1 MTGRD
6 DPGTG
11 RAGLQT
17 GRAGPRPTLDLL
29 DPAGIERIL
38 DEALAVLRNPGV
50 RVADAEA
57 RTLLEGAGATVQDG
71 VARIPESVVRA
82 ALASVPRTFT
92 LHARDGAPAVRYGF
106 GEVAFDPGS
115 CGVAVLDPATGEHR
129 PSTAADLV
137 RLVAVAER
145 LPAYAAQS
153 TAVVCSD
160 VPAELGDR
168 YRLLLV
174 LLGSDKPIVTGAFTA
189 DGLVPMLDLLAAD
202 AGGTEA
208 LRARPRVVFDVCPS
222 PPLDWTSFASRC
234 LIGLARAGVPAQIV
248 SMPLAGGAGPVAL
261 AGSVV
266 QHAAECLAGI
276 VIHQAAAPGAPIVWG
291 GAPTILDM
299 RMGATPMGAIETAM
313 LDAAAAAVGRSLGLP
328 THGYLGATDAKVV
341 DAQAGMESATTALVG
356 ALAGID
362 LISGAGMLDS
372 LRCQSAEKL
381 VIDAEA
387 ISSALRLV
395 RGIATPEGSLGLDAI
410 REAGFAGR
418 FLELPETRRR
428 FREEQ
433 HLPSAV
439 VDRGSLR
446 AWLDGGGR
454 DTFARAR
461 SQVEALLARPVPL
474 ALDPA
479 LAAELAGRVGTA
491 LRAVGFDE
499 LPGVPEEHRRRSRPL
514 A

>member
-1 MTGRD
+1 MSGSAGR
-6 DPGTG
+6 
-11 RAGLQT
+11 
-17 GRAGPRPTLDLL
+17 RPTLDLL
-29 DPAGIERIL
+29 DPRGIERII
-38 DEALAVLRNPGV
+38 DEALAVLADPGV

-57 RTLLEGAGATVQDG
+57 RALLERVGASVREG
-71 VARIPESVVRA
+71 VARIPEAAVRA
-82 ALASVPRTFT
+82 ALATVPRTIT
-92 LHARDGAPAVRYGF
+92 LHARDGSPAVRYGA

-115 CGVAVLDPATGEHR
+115 CGVAVLDPETGEHR
-129 PSTAADLV
+129 PSMAADLV

-174 LLGSDKPIVTGAFTA
+174 LLGSAKPVVTGAFA
-189 DGLVPMLDLLAAD
+189 AEGLGPMLELLAAD
-202 AGGTEA
+202 AGGADA
-208 LRARPRVVFDVCPS
+208 LRARPRAVFDVCPS
-222 PPLDWTSFASRC
+222 PPLDWTSFAARC
-234 LIGLARAGVPAQIV
+234 LVELARAGVPAQIV

-276 VIHQAAAPGAPIVWG
+276 VIHQAAAPGAPIIWG
-291 GAPTILDM
+291 GAPAILDM
-299 RMGATPMGAIETAM
+299 RVGATPMGAIETAM
-313 LDAAAAAVGRSLGLP
+313 LDAGNAAVGRSLGLP

-341 DAQAGMESATTALVG
+341 DAQSGMESATTALVG

-387 ISSALRLV
+387 IASALRLV
-395 RGIATPEGSLGLDAI
+395 RGIAMPDGLLGLDAI

-428 FREEQ
+428 FRDEQ

-446 AWLDGGGR
+446 AWLDGGGG
-454 DTFARAR
+454 DMFARAR
-461 SQVEALLARPVPL
+461 SRVDALLAVP
-474 ALDPA
+474 APPTLDPA
-479 LAAELAGRVGTA
+479 RAGDLAGRVAAA
-491 LRAVGFDE
+491 LRAVGFDG
-499 LPGVPEEHRRRSRPL
+499 LPGVDAETASRAL
-514 A
+514 TGG

>member
-1 MTGRD
+1 VSGPAGR
-6 DPGTG
+6 
-11 RAGLQT
+11 
-17 GRAGPRPTLDLL
+17 RPTLDLL
-29 DPAGIERIL
+29 DATGIERIL
-38 DEALAVLRNPGV
+38 DEALAVLRDPGV
-50 RVADAEA
+50 RVNDAEA
-57 RTLLEGAGATVQDG
+57 RALLAGAGAELRDG
-71 VARIPESVVRA
+71 VASIPEAAVRA
-82 ALASVPRTFT
+82 ALATVPRRIT
-92 LHARDGAPAVRYGF
+92 LHARDGSPAVRYGA

-115 CGVAVLDPATGEHR
+115 CGGAVLHPAPGEHR

-145 LPAYAAQS
+145 LPVYAAQS

-174 LLGSDKPIVTGAFTA
+174 LLGSDKPVVTGAFTA
-189 DGLVPMLDLLAAD
+189 DGLGPMLDLLTVD
-202 AGGTEA
+202 AGGSDA
-208 LRARPRVVFDVCPS
+208 LRARPRAVFDVCPS

-291 GAPTILDM
+291 GAPAILDM
-299 RMGATPMGAIETAM
+299 RIGATPMGAMETAM
-313 LDAAAAAVGRSLGLP
+313 LDAANAAVGRSLGLP
-328 THGYLGATDAKVV
+328 THGYLGATDAKAV

-387 ISSALRLV
+387 IANALRLV
-395 RGIATPEGSLGLDAI
+395 RGIALPEGSLGLDAI

-433 HLPSAV
+433 HVPSAV

-446 AWLDGGGR
+446 AWLDGGSH
-454 DTFARAR
+454 DMFARAR
-461 SQVEALLARPVPL
+461 SRVDALLAGTAPS

-479 LAAELAGRVGTA
+479 AAAELVGRVASA
-491 LRAVGFDE
+491 LRAVGFDR
-499 LPGVPEEHRRRSRPL
+499 LPGVTGEAAAATR
-514 A
+514 

>member
-1 MTGRD
+1 MSR
-6 DPGTG
+6 
-11 RAGLQT
+11 RAG
-17 GRAGPRPTLDLL
+17 RRPTLDLL
-29 DPAGIERIL
+29 EPAGIERIL
-38 DEALAVLRNPGV
+38 DEALAVLRDPGV
-50 RVADAEA
+50 RVADPEA
-57 RTLLEGAGATVQDG
+57 RALLQGVGAEVRDG
-71 VARIPESVVRA
+71 VVRIPERVVQA
-82 ALASVPRTFT
+82 ALATVPHSFS
-92 LHARDGAPAVRYGF
+92 LHARDGSPAVRYGA

-129 PSTAADLV
+129 PSTAADLA

-145 LPAYAAQS
+145 LPVYAAQS

-168 YRLLLV
+168 YRLLIV
-174 LLGSDKPIVTGAFTA
+174 LLGSDKPVVTGAFTA
-189 DGLVPMLDLLAAD
+189 DGLGPMLELLALD
-202 AGGTEA
+202 AGGTDA
-208 LRARPRVVFDVCPS
+208 LRARPRAVFDVCPS
-222 PPLDWTSFASRC
+222 PPLDWTLFASRC
-234 LIGLARAGVPAQIV
+234 IVGLARAGVPAQMV

-261 AGSVV
+261 AGSIV

-291 GAPTILDM
+291 GAPAILDM
-299 RMGATPMGAIETAM
+299 RIGATPMGAIETAM
-313 LDAAAAAVGRSLGLP
+313 LDAGNAAVGRSLGLP

-341 DAQAGMESATTALVG
+341 DAQAGIESATTALVG

-362 LISGAGMLDS
+362 LVSGAGMLDS

-387 ISSALRLV
+387 IASALRLV
-395 RGIATPEGSLGLDAI
+395 RGIALPDGSLGLDTI
-410 REAGFAGR
+410 REAGYAGR

-446 AWLDGGGR
+446 AWLEAGSADAF
-454 DTFARAR
+454 DRAR
-461 SQVEALLARPVPL
+461 SQVDALLAQPSPTSVDADRAGELVRQV
-474 ALDPA
+474 
-479 LAAELAGRVGTA
+479 AAA
-491 LRAVGFDE
+491 LRPTGFDA
-499 LPGVPEEHRRRSRPL
+499 LPGVAADVAAKARR

>member
-1 MTGRD
+1 M
-6 DPGTG
+6 TG
-11 RAGLQT
+11 RAG
-17 GRAGPRPTLDLL
+17 GRPTLDLL
-29 DPAGIERIL
+29 DAAGIERIL
-38 DEALAVLRNPGV
+38 DEALAVLRDPGV
-50 RVADAEA
+50 RVADPEA
-57 RTLLEGAGATVQDG
+57 RSLLAGAGATVRDG
-71 VARIPESVVRA
+71 VARIPEAAVRA
-82 ALASVPRTFT
+82 ALATVPRSFS
-92 LHARDGAPAVRYGF
+92 LHARDGSPAVRYGV

-115 CGVAVLDPATGEHR
+115 CGVSVLDPETGEHR

-174 LLGSDKPIVTGAFTA
+174 LLGSDKPVVTGAFGA
-189 DGLVPMLDLLAAD
+189 DGLGPMLDLLAID
-202 AGGTEA
+202 AGGTDA
-208 LRARPRVVFDVCPS
+208 LRARPRAVFDVCPS
-222 PPLDWTSFASRC
+222 PPLDWTSFACRC
-234 LIGLARAGVPAQIV
+234 LIGLARAGVPAQMV

-266 QHAAECLAGI
+266 QHAAESLAGI

-291 GAPTILDM
+291 GAPAILDM

-313 LDAAAAAVGRSLGLP
+313 LDAGNAAVGRSLGLP

-341 DAQAGMESATTALVG
+341 DAQAGMESATSALIG

-362 LISGAGMLDS
+362 LVSGAGMLDT

-387 ISSALRLV
+387 ISGALRLV
-395 RGIATPEGSLGLDAI
+395 RGIALPEGSLGLDAI

-433 HLPSAV
+433 HLPSSV

-446 AWLDGGGR
+446 AWLEAGGQ

-461 SQVEALLARPVPL
+461 SRVDALLAAGVPSS
-474 ALDPA
+474 LDPDVA
-479 LAAELAGRVGTA
+479 DELVGRVGAA
-491 LRAVGFDE
+491 LRSVGFE
-499 LPGVPEEHRRRSRPL
+499 GLPGVAAGRLQGAPRSR
-514 A
+514 

>member
-1 MTGRD
+1 MTGPAAR
-6 DPGTG
+6 
-11 RAGLQT
+11 
-17 GRAGPRPTLDLL
+17 RPTLDLL

-38 DEALAVLRNPGV
+38 DEAMAVLRDPGV
-50 RVADAEA
+50 RVDDAEA
-57 RTLLEGAGATVQDG
+57 RTLLEGVGAAVHDG
-71 VARIPESVVRA
+71 VARIPESALRA
-82 ALASVPRTFT
+82 ALATAPRTFT
-92 LHARDGAPAVRYGF
+92 LHARDGSPAVRYGV

-115 CGVAVLDPATGEHR
+115 CGVAVLDPETGAHR

-145 LPAYAAQS
+145 LAVYAAQS

-174 LLGSDKPIVTGAFTA
+174 LLGSNKPVVTGAFTA
-189 DGLVPMLDLLAAD
+189 DGLGPMLDLLAAD
-202 AGGTEA
+202 AGGTDA
-208 LRARPRVVFDVCPS
+208 LRARPRAVFDVCPS

-234 LIGLARAGVPAQIV
+234 LIGLARAGVPAQMV

-276 VIHQAAAPGAPIVWG
+276 VLHQAAAPGAPIVWG
-291 GAPTILDM
+291 GAPAILDM

-313 LDAAAAAVGRSLGLP
+313 LDAGNAAVGWSLGLP

-362 LISGAGMLDS
+362 LVSGAGMLDS

-387 ISSALRLV
+387 IASALRLV
-395 RGIATPEGSLGLDAI
+395 RGIALPEGSLGIDSI
-410 REAGFAGR
+410 REAGLAGR

-433 HLPSAV
+433 HLPSPV
-439 VDRGSLR
+439 IDRGSLR
-446 AWLDGGGR
+446 AWLEGGSR

-461 SQVEALLARPVPL
+461 DEVLAILARPRPPV
-474 ALDPA
+474 LDEA
-479 LAAELAGRVGTA
+479 LASALVESVAGD
-491 LRAVGFDE
+491 LRRSGFDR
-499 LPGVPEEHRRRSRPL
+499 LPGVPAGLGGRG
-514 A
+514 

>member
-1 MTGRD
+1 VSGSAGR
-6 DPGTG
+6 
-11 RAGLQT
+11 
-17 GRAGPRPTLDLL
+17 RPTLDLL
-29 DPAGIERIL
+29 DPPGIDRIL
-38 DEALAVLRNPGV
+38 DEAFAVLQDPGV
-50 RVADAEA
+50 RIDDAEA
-57 RTLLEGAGATVQDG
+57 RTLLHSVGASVREG
-71 VARIPESVVRA
+71 VARIPEVAVRA
-82 ALASVPRTFT
+82 ALATVPRTFT
-92 LHARDGAPAVRYGF
+92 LHARDGSSAVRYGA

-115 CGVAVLDPATGEHR
+115 CGVAVLDPETGEHR
-129 PSTAADLV
+129 PSMAADLV

-174 LLGSDKPIVTGAFTA
+174 LLGSVKPIVTGAFAA
-189 DGLVPMLDLLAAD
+189 DGLGPLLELRAAD
-202 AGGTEA
+202 AGGAAA
-208 LRARPRVVFDVCPS
+208 LRARPRAVFDVCPS
-222 PPLDWTSFASRC
+222 PPLDWTSFAARC
-234 LIGLARAGVPAQIV
+234 LVELARAGAPAQLV

-266 QHAAECLAGI
+266 QHAAESLAGI

-291 GAPTILDM
+291 GAPAILDM
-299 RMGATPMGAIETAM
+299 RLGATPMGAIETAM
-313 LDAAAAAVGRSLGLP
+313 LDAGNAAVGRSLGLP

-341 DAQAGMESATTALVG
+341 DAQSGMESATTALVG

-381 VIDAEA
+381 LIDAEA
-387 ISSALRLV
+387 IASALRLV
-395 RGIATPEGSLGLDAI
+395 RGMALPEGSLGLDAI

-428 FREEQ
+428 FRDEQ

-446 AWLDGGGR
+446 AWLEGGGG
-454 DTFARAR
+454 DMFARAR
-461 SQVEALLARPVPL
+461 SRVDALLALPMSPV
-474 ALDPA
+474 LD
-479 LAAELAGRVGTA
+479 AARASDLAGRVAAA
-491 LRAVGFDE
+491 LRTVGFDA
-499 LPGVPEEHRRRSRPL
+499 LPGVDAETAGRAL
-514 A
+514 AGG

>member
-1 MTGRD
+1 MV
-6 DPGTG
+6 
-11 RAGLQT
+11 A
-17 GRAGPRPTLDLL
+17 APRSTSSTR
-29 DPAGIERIL
+29 PASSRIF
-38 DEALAVLRNPGV
+38 DEALAVLRDPGV
-50 RVADAEA
+50 RVDDPEA
-57 RTLLEGAGATVQDG
+57 RSLLAGVGATVRDD
-71 VARIPESVVRA
+71 VASIPEPVVRGV
-82 ALASVPRTFT
+82 LATVPRTIT
-92 LHARDGAPAVRYGF
+92 LHARDGSPAVRYGA

-115 CGVAVLDPATGEHR
+115 CGVAVLDPETGEHR

-174 LLGSDKPIVTGAFTA
+174 LLGSDKPVVTGAFTA
-189 DGLVPMLDLLAAD
+189 DGLGPMLDLLAVD
-202 AGGTEA
+202 AGGADA
-208 LRARPRVVFDVCPS
+208 LRARPRAVFDVCPS

-291 GAPTILDM
+291 GAPAILDM
-299 RMGATPMGAIETAM
+299 RIGATPMGAMETAM
-313 LDAAAAAVGRSLGLP
+313 LDAANAAVGRALGLP
-328 THGYLGATDAKVV
+328 THGYLGATDAKGV
-341 DAQAGMESATTALVG
+341 DAQAGIESATTALVG

-387 ISSALRLV
+387 IASALRLV
-395 RGIATPEGSLGLDAI
+395 RGIALSEGSLGLDAI

-446 AWLDGGGR
+446 AWLGGGSR
-454 DTFARAR
+454 DMFERAR
-461 SQVEALLARPVPL
+461 SRVDALLAEPSPTT
-474 ALDPA
+474 LD
-479 LAAELAGRVGTA
+479 AAVAGELVGRVADA
-491 LRAVGFDE
+491 LRAVGFDG
-499 LPGVPEEHRRRSRPL
+499 LPGVAAGTAAAVAPK
-514 A
+514 

>member
-1 MTGRD
+1 VSGPAGR
-6 DPGTG
+6 
-11 RAGLQT
+11 
-17 GRAGPRPTLDLL
+17 RPTLDLL
-29 DPAGIERIL
+29 DATGIERIL
-38 DEALAVLRNPGV
+38 DEALAVLRDPGV
-50 RVADAEA
+50 RVNDAEA
-57 RTLLEGAGATVQDG
+57 RALLAGAGAELRDG
-71 VARIPESVVRA
+71 VASIPEAAVRA
-82 ALASVPRTFT
+82 ALATVPRRIT
-92 LHARDGAPAVRYGF
+92 LHARDGSPAVRYGA

-115 CGVAVLDPATGEHR
+115 CGVAVLDPETGEHR

-145 LPAYAAQS
+145 LPVYAAQS

-174 LLGSDKPIVTGAFTA
+174 LLGSDKPVVTGAFTA
-189 DGLVPMLDLLAAD
+189 DGLGPMLDLLTVD
-202 AGGTEA
+202 AGGSDA
-208 LRARPRVVFDVCPS
+208 LRARPRAVFDVCPS

-291 GAPTILDM
+291 GAPAILDM
-299 RMGATPMGAIETAM
+299 RIGATPMGAMETAM
-313 LDAAAAAVGRSLGLP
+313 LDAANAAVGRSLGLP
-328 THGYLGATDAKVV
+328 THGYLGATDAKAV

-387 ISSALRLV
+387 IANALRLV
-395 RGIATPEGSLGLDAI
+395 RGIALPEGSLGLDAI

-433 HLPSAV
+433 HVPSAV

-446 AWLDGGGR
+446 AWLDGGSH
-454 DTFARAR
+454 DMFARAR
-461 SQVEALLARPVPL
+461 TRVDALLTGTAPST
-474 ALDPA
+474 LDPA
-479 LAAELAGRVGTA
+479 AATELVGRVAIA
-491 LRAVGFDE
+491 LQAVGFDR
-499 LPGVPEEHRRRSRPL
+499 LPGVTGEAAAATR
-514 A
+514 

>member
-1 MTGRD
+1 MSAPAGR
-6 DPGTG
+6 
-11 RAGLQT
+11 
-17 GRAGPRPTLDLL
+17 RPTLDLL
-29 DPAGIERIL
+29 EPAGVERIL
-38 DEALAVLRNPGV
+38 DEAFAVLGDPGV
-50 RVADAEA
+50 RVDDAET
-57 RTLLEGAGATVQDG
+57 RTLLAGVGAEVRDG

-82 ALASVPRTFT
+82 ALATVPRTFT
-92 LHARDGAPAVRYGF
+92 LHARDGSPAVRYGA

-115 CGVAVLDPATGEHR
+115 CGVAVLDPETGEHR
-129 PSTAADLV
+129 PSTAADLA

-145 LPAYAAQS
+145 LPVYAAQS

-168 YRLLLV
+168 YRLLIV
-174 LLGSDKPIVTGAFTA
+174 LLGSDKPVVTGAFTA
-189 DGLVPMLDLLAAD
+189 DGLGPMLELLAID
-202 AGGTEA
+202 AGGTDA
-208 LRARPRVVFDVCPS
+208 LRRRPRAAFDVCPS

-234 LIGLARAGVPAQIV
+234 LVGLARAGVPAQMV

-261 AGSVV
+261 AGSIV

-291 GAPTILDM
+291 GAPAILDM
-299 RMGATPMGAIETAM
+299 RIGATPMGAIETAM
-313 LDAAAAAVGRSLGLP
+313 LDAGDAAVGRSLGLP

-341 DAQAGMESATTALVG
+341 DAQAGMESATSALVG

-362 LISGAGMLDS
+362 LVSGAGMLDS

-387 ISSALRLV
+387 IASALRLV
-395 RGIATPEGSLGLDAI
+395 RGIALSEGSLGLDAI

-433 HLPSAV
+433 YLPSAV

-446 AWLDGGGR
+446 AWLESGR
-454 DTFARAR
+454 HDVFDRARA
-461 SQVEALLARPVPL
+461 QVDALLARPSPTS
-474 ALDPA
+474 LDHDRA
-479 LAAELAGRVGTA
+479 RELVGQVAAA
-491 LRAVGFDE
+491 LRSSGFDG
-499 LPGVPEEHRRRSRPL
+499 LPGVAADL
-514 A
+514 AAGAGRA

>member
-1 MTGRD
+1 M
-6 DPGTG
+6 
-11 RAGLQT
+11 
-17 GRAGPRPTLDLL
+17 
-29 DPAGIERIL
+29 
-38 DEALAVLRNPGV
+38 
-50 RVADAEA
+50 
-57 RTLLEGAGATVQDG
+57 
-71 VARIPESVVRA
+71 
-82 ALASVPRTFT
+82 
-92 LHARDGAPAVRYGF
+92 
-106 GEVAFDPGS
+106 
-115 CGVAVLDPATGEHR
+115 
-129 PSTAADLV
+129 
-137 RLVAVAER
+137 
-145 LPAYAAQS
+145 
-153 TAVVCSD
+153 
-160 VPAELGDR
+160 
-168 YRLLLV
+168 
-174 LLGSDKPIVTGAFTA
+174 TGAFTA
-189 DGLVPMLDLLAAD
+189 DGLGPMLELLAAD
-202 AGGTEA
+202 AGGAAA
-208 LRARPRVVFDVCPS
+208 LRARPRAVFDVCPS

-234 LIGLARAGVPAQIV
+234 LIGLARAGVPAQMV

-291 GAPTILDM
+291 GAPAILDM

-313 LDAAAAAVGRSLGLP
+313 LDAGNAAVGRSLGLP

-362 LISGAGMLDS
+362 LVSGAGMLDS

-387 ISSALRLV
+387 IASALRLV
-395 RGIATPEGSLGLDAI
+395 RGIALPEGSLGLESI

-446 AWLDGGGR
+446 AWLQGGGG
-454 DTFARAR
+454 DMFARAR
-461 SQVEALLARPVPL
+461 SRVDALLGGVAPSV
-474 ALDPA
+474 LDPA
-479 LAAELAGRVGTA
+479 RAGELVGRVAAA

-499 LPGVPEEHRRRSRPL
+499 LPGVAAETAAEVAGR
-514 A
+514 

>member
-1 MTGRD
+1 MTG
-6 DPGTG
+6 PAG
-11 RAGLQT
+11 R
-17 GRAGPRPTLDLL
+17 RPTLDLL
-29 DPAGIERIL
+29 DPQGIERIL
-38 DEALAVLRNPGV
+38 DEALAVLRDPGV
-50 RVADAEA
+50 RVDDAEA
-57 RTLLEGAGATVQDG
+57 RALLEGAGASVHDG
-71 VARIPESVVRA
+71 VARIPESAVRA
-82 ALASVPRTFT
+82 ALATVPRSFT
-92 LHARDGAPAVRYGF
+92 LHARDGSPAVRYGV

-115 CGVAVLDPATGEHR
+115 CGVAVLDPETGEHR

-145 LPAYAAQS
+145 LPVYVAQS

-174 LLGSDKPIVTGAFTA
+174 LLGSDKPVVTGSFTA
-189 DGLVPMLDLLAAD
+189 DGLAPMLDLLAVD
-202 AGGTEA
+202 AGGAEA
-208 LRARPRVVFDVCPS
+208 LRARPRAVFDVCPS

-234 LIGLARAGVPAQIV
+234 LIGLARAGVPAQMV
-248 SMPLAGGAGPVAL
+248 SMPLAGGAGPVSL

-266 QHAAECLAGI
+266 QHAAESLAGI

-291 GAPTILDM
+291 GAPAILDM

-313 LDAAAAAVGRSLGLP
+313 LDAGNAAVGRSLGLP

-362 LISGAGMLDS
+362 LVSGAGMLDS

-387 ISSALRLV
+387 IASALRLV
-395 RGIATPEGSLGLDAI
+395 RGIALPEGSLGIDSI

-439 VDRGSLR
+439 IDRGSLR
-446 AWLDGGGR
+446 AWLEGGSR
-454 DTFARAR
+454 DAAARAR
-461 SQVEALLARPVPL
+461 DEVVAILARPRPPVL
-474 ALDPA
+474 DEAVASALV
-479 LAAELAGRVGTA
+479 ESVAGD
-491 LRAVGFDE
+491 LRRSGFDR
-499 LPGVPEEHRRRSRPL
+499 LPGVPAGL
-514 A
+514 GGTG

>member
-1 MTGRD
+1 MTG
-6 DPGTG
+6 PAG
-11 RAGLQT
+11 R
-17 GRAGPRPTLDLL
+17 RPTLDLL
-29 DPAGIERIL
+29 DPSGIERIL
-38 DEALAVLRNPGV
+38 GEALAILRDPGV
-50 RVADAEA
+50 RVDDAEA
-57 RTLLEGAGATVQDG
+57 RTLLEGVGAVVHDG
-71 VARIPESVVRA
+71 VAHIPESAVRA
-82 ALASVPRTFT
+82 ALATVPRTFT
-92 LHARDGAPAVRYGF
+92 LHARDGSPAVRYGV

-115 CGVAVLDPATGEHR
+115 CGVAVLDPETGEHR

-137 RLVAVAER
+137 GLVAVAER
-145 LPAYAAQS
+145 LPVYAAQS

-174 LLGSDKPIVTGAFTA
+174 LLGSNKPVVTGAFTA
-189 DGLVPMLDLLAAD
+189 DGLGPMLDLLAAD
-202 AGGTEA
+202 AGGTDA
-208 LRARPRVVFDVCPS
+208 LRARPRAVFDVCPS

-234 LIGLARAGVPAQIV
+234 LIGLARAGVPAQMV

-266 QHAAECLAGI
+266 QHAAESLAGI

-291 GAPTILDM
+291 GAPAILDM

-313 LDAAAAAVGRSLGLP
+313 LEAGNAAVGRSLGLP

-362 LISGAGMLDS
+362 LVSGAGMLDS

-387 ISSALRLV
+387 IASALRLV
-395 RGIATPEGSLGLDAI
+395 RGIALPEGSLGIDSI

-439 VDRGSLR
+439 IDRGSLR
-446 AWLDGGGR
+446 AWLEGGSR
-454 DTFARAR
+454 DAAARAR
-461 SQVEALLARPVPL
+461 DEVVAILARPRPPVL
-474 ALDPA
+474 DEAVASALV
-479 LAAELAGRVGTA
+479 ELVAGD
-491 LRAVGFDE
+491 LRRSGFDR
-499 LPGVPEEHRRRSRPL
+499 LPGVPAGL
-514 A
+514 GGTG

>member
-1 MTGRD
+1 MTGQA
-6 DPGTG
+6 G
-11 RAGLQT
+11 R
-17 GRAGPRPTLDLL
+17 RPTLDLL
-29 DPAGIERIL
+29 DPSGIERIL
-38 DEALAVLRNPGV
+38 DEALAVLRDPGV

-57 RTLLEGAGATVQDG
+57 RTLLEGVGAAIHEG
-71 VARIPESVVRA
+71 VAQIPESVVRA
-82 ALASVPRTFT
+82 ALATVPRAIT
-92 LHARDGAPAVRYGF
+92 LHARDGSRAVRYGA

-115 CGVAVLDPATGEHR
+115 CGVAVLDPETGEQR

-145 LPAYAAQS
+145 LPVYAAQS

-174 LLGSDKPIVTGAFTA
+174 LLGSDKPVVTGAFAA
-189 DGLVPMLDLLAAD
+189 DGLGPMLDLLAAD
-202 AGGTEA
+202 AGGADA
-208 LRARPRVVFDVCPS
+208 LRARPRAVFDVCPS

-234 LIGLARAGVPAQIV
+234 LIGLARAGVPAQMV

-291 GAPTILDM
+291 GAPAILDM
-299 RMGATPMGAIETAM
+299 RIGATPMGAIETAM
-313 LDAAAAAVGRSLGLP
+313 LDAGNAAVGRSLGLP

-387 ISSALRLV
+387 IANALRLV
-395 RGIATPEGSLGLDAI
+395 RGIGLPEGSLGLDSI

-446 AWLDGGGR
+446 AWLQGGGG
-454 DTFARAR
+454 DMFARAR
-461 SQVEALLARPVPL
+461 SRVDALLAGAAPST
-474 ALDPA
+474 LDPERA
-479 LAAELAGRVGTA
+479 GELVGRVAAA
-491 LRAVGFDE
+491 LRAVGFDG
-499 LPGVPEEHRRRSRPL
+499 LPGVAAETAAEAAGR
-514 A
+514 